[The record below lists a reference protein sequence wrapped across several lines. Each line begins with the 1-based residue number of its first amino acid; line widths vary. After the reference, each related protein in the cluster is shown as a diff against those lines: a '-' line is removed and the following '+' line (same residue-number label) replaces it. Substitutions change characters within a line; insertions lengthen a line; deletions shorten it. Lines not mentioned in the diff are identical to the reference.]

1 MNSFD
6 FTQFPVLFATSIF
19 CVYGYFL
26 RQTTMME
33 SIDLCTAILG
43 LFMTL
48 PLIAMARRRPANF
61 WLGMFVFSLAWISLA
76 DYCMNSGLM
85 KKYPQL
91 FGVFDW
97 PVAAIGSFY
106 YCYVRS
112 LVGLGNSRRQ
122 IWHFV
127 PLMAAVVA
135 LLWMRQ
141 APHTKTW
148 ETVFYIFLIG
158 SQLLAIGYAL
168 AVFYRLAQY
177 RKRVRECYSST
188 KNRDLI
194 WLVWLTVVVVALLL
208 IWVPSV
214 FFGGTWIWFL
224 CLGRLALFYFVGW
237 YGMRQAMVFL
247 PLMRQTELPHF
258 TLPELEWSDVSAQQ
272 QAKKNTAV
280 QQGTRIAADF
290 PDLQKVE
297 GASVQEFA
305 DTDKYVRSGM
315 TDATQQLIG
324 ERLVRRMSF
333 ERDYL
338 DCEVKLT
345 DLAERI
351 GTSPQLLS
359 QYLNHVLGLNFF
371 DYINGL
377 RVAEVQRMM
386 VDLSKANQTLLEM
399 AFAAGFNSK
408 STFNASFKKVTGM
421 APSSW
426 RNKRNATSE
435 PIG

>member
-1 MNSFD
+1 M
-6 FTQFPVLFATSIF
+6 
-19 CVYGYFL
+19 
-26 RQTTMME
+26 
-33 SIDLCTAILG
+33 
-43 LFMTL
+43 
-48 PLIAMARRRPANF
+48 
-61 WLGMFVFSLAWISLA
+61 
-76 DYCMNSGLM
+76 
-85 KKYPQL
+85 
-91 FGVFDW
+91 
-97 PVAAIGSFY
+97 
-106 YCYVRS
+106 
-112 LVGLGNSRRQ
+112 
-122 IWHFV
+122 
-127 PLMAAVVA
+127 
-135 LLWMRQ
+135 
-141 APHTKTW
+141 
-148 ETVFYIFLIG
+148 
-158 SQLLAIGYAL
+158 
-168 AVFYRLAQY
+168 
-177 RKRVRECYSST
+177 
-188 KNRDLI
+188 
-194 WLVWLTVVVVALLL
+194 
-208 IWVPSV
+208 
-214 FFGGTWIWFL
+214 
-224 CLGRLALFYFVGW
+224 
-237 YGMRQAMVFL
+237 
-247 PLMRQTELPHF
+247 
-258 TLPELEWSDVSAQQ
+258 
-272 QAKKNTAV
+272 
-280 QQGTRIAADF
+280 
-290 PDLQKVE
+290 E